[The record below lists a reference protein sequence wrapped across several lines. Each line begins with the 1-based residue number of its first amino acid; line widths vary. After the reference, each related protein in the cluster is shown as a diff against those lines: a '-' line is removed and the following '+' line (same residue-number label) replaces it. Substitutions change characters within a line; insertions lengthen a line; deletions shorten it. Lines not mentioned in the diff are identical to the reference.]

1 MDYSI
6 AFILPNV
13 TACETVR
20 QVLADMDLQYPVYAK
35 SGMEAVD
42 VAFNLLSHG
51 LRIVI
56 SQGLTLKEIEHALSI
71 PVMELPFGG
80 LETLQIVKTSLSL
93 SKNGKIVH
101 VGTEH
106 LYHHIKKALRSL
118 GISEDSIAFSEL
130 GPITS
135 RERVVQQ
142 LIDEGFDTFIGGN
155 LIAEYANSHGCLGI
169 EFDVDTLAVQ
179 VTLLNAQALVR
190 SMHNTDEQLNLQ
202 AAILRVSSDSIV
214 ALDTQ
219 RRISQVN
226 LSACEIFGESSDAL
240 VGQTF
245 EEVMRRHNFVDIDEL
260 KQQQGPLPSSSVPVI
275 LREAPVVLDNQPR
288 GSVVSI
294 KKFSEIQELEYRGR
308 KDLLLKGLVAKSVFD
323 DIHGSSAA
331 IRQAKERAAIF
342 AKYESPILL
351 YGETGTGKE
360 LFAQSI
366 HNGSSR
372 KGQPFVAINCAALS
386 ESLIESELFGY
397 VKGAFTGA
405 NKEGKQG
412 LFELANKGTI
422 FLDEISELPIS
433 IQSKLLRAIQE
444 GEIIRVG
451 GDKIIRVDTRVICS
465 SNKDLLQLIQENK
478 FKVDLYYRL
487 CVLEVDIPPLR
498 ERSEDIPIL
507 ATRFVQSRAKKHQK
521 DIRSIHPRVLD
532 ELSQMQFMG
541 NIRELISIAERMVIL
556 ETTPEISV
564 ETLHRCIPATGST
577 PTPPKSPEL
586 PEFSAE
592 LMNFKDAPK
601 QMILHALEQCGWN
614 KAAAARMLKID
625 ASTLYRKMKAYQIP
639 SHRE

>member
-6 AFILPNV
+6 AIILPNV

-20 QVLADMDLQYPVYAK
+20 QVLAEMDLQYPVYAK
-35 SGMEAVD
+35 SGTEAVD
-42 VAFNLLSHG
+42 IAFNLLPHG

-56 SQGLTLKEIEHALSI
+56 SQGLTLREIEHALPV

-80 LETLQIVKTSLSL
+80 LETLHIVKAAMAL
-93 SKNGKIVH
+93 SKTGKIVH
-101 VGTEH
+101 VGTKH
-106 LYHHIKKALRSL
+106 LYHHIKKALHSL
-118 GISEDSIAFSEL
+118 GASEDSIAFSEL
-130 GPITS
+130 GPTTT

-155 LIAEYANSHGCLGI
+155 RIAEYANAHGCLGV

-179 VTLLNAQALVR
+179 VALLNAQALVR

-202 AAILRVSSDSIV
+202 AAILRASSDSIV
-214 ALDTQ
+214 ALDPQ

-226 LSACEIFGESSDAL
+226 LSACEIFGESSAAL
-240 VGQTF
+240 VGQSF
-245 EEVMRRHNFVDIDEL
+245 EEVMHRHSFVDIEEL
-260 KQQQGPLPSSSVPVI
+260 KQQQDPPSPTSVPVLLREVPVI
-275 LREAPVVLDNQPR
+275 LDGQPR
-288 GSVVSI
+288 GSVISI

-372 KGQPFVAINCAALS
+372 KSQPFVAINCAALS

-465 SNKDLLQLIQENK
+465 SNKDLMQLVRENK

-498 ERSEDIPIL
+498 ERPEDIPIL
-507 ATRFVQSRAKKHQK
+507 TTRFVQSRAKKHQK
-521 DIRSIHPRVLD
+521 DIRSIHPRVLE

-541 NIRELISIAERMVIL
+541 NTRELISIAERMVIL

-564 ETLHRCIPATGST
+564 ETLHRCIPSVSSAPALPRS
-577 PTPPKSPEL
+577 PDAPEL
-586 PEFSAE
+586 SAG